1 MEVFSKIS
9 KSAELVRG
17 MIERLG
23 TDVAGGDMHDPK
35 LEAVRYRAMVM
46 RCSGCPDQSGC
57 RKLQDQNAHLDRA
70 PDYCQNRAVLAQ
82 MKAG

>member
-1 MEVFSKIS
+1 MGVFTKIS
-9 KSAELVRG
+9 KSAELVGG

-23 TDVAGGDMHDPK
+23 TDLAGWGNHDPE

-57 RKLQDQNAHLDRA
+57 RKLQDQNSHLDHA